1 MGDEATE
8 KEVIHSWKT
17 GSSGVTSTEGRKLL
31 GGRCWHMGQDTS
43 PGTRRGST
51 QRGIRE
57 PLWRLERVCVC
68 VCVHAH
74 MCMCVRTWWKWD
86 PGLLPHSSSSQ
97 TREPYSLRAGGKQI
111 SEEGKTRVYIC
122 ICLYTDQPP
131 FIVFHFPALHRYW
144 WFFFFSILK
153 VCDIHVLSNDG

>member
-1 MGDEATE
+1 MKQQRKRWYILGRQEAVE
-8 KEVIHSWKT
+8 SQVQ
-17 GSSGVTSTEGRKLL
+17 RKLL

-51 QRGIRE
+51 QEESESVCGG
-57 PLWRLERVCVC
+57 WKGCVC
-68 VCVHAH
+68 VCARAH
-74 MCMCVRTWWKWD
+74 MCMCACMWWKWD
-86 PGLLPHSSSSQ
+86 PGLHPHSSSSQ
-97 TREPYSLRAGGKQI
+97 TRKPDSLRAGGEQI

-131 FIVFHFPALHRYW
+131 FIVFHFPALQRYW

-153 VCDIHVLSNDG
+153 VCDICVLSNDG